1 MPRSIIEAM
10 MMGLPV
16 VATNI
21 RGSREEVVA
30 GKTGFLVPVKDVKRL
45 HEKFEY
51 LVKNPRIR
59 VEMGQKGRVRAMR
72 LYEEV
77 VVINRQLELISQ
89 YAIVD

>member
-1 MPRSIIEAM
+1 MAC
-10 MMGLPV
+10 
-16 VATNI
+16 
-21 RGSREEVVA
+21 
-30 GKTGFLVPVKDVKRL
+30 KTCFLVTAKDVKRL

-51 LVKNPRIR
+51 LVKNLRIR

-72 LYEEV
+72 LYDEV